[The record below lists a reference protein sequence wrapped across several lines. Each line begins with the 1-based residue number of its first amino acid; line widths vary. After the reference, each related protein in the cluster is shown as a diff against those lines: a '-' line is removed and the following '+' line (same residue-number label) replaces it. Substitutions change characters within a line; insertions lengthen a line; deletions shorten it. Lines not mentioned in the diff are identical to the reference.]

1 MNRLQEQYKKD
12 VAPALLKS
20 FDFKNVM
27 QIPRIEKVVVNIGLG
42 VFIFKDDYGSLDASD
57 FVSSTPSSGRLIS
70 WSSNSSLGNAVSD
83 ADMVNALQ
91 TKVGSSRFKL
101 RLQFNKQTDNDN
113 GNDYLTFNTV
123 ILKVTYYTP

>member
-1 MNRLQEQYKKD
+1 MVL
-12 VAPALLKS
+12 
-20 FDFKNVM
+20 
-27 QIPRIEKVVVNIGLG
+27 KVVG
-42 VFIFKDDYGSLDASD
+42 
-57 FVSSTPSSGRLIS
+57 T
-70 WSSNSSLGNAVSD
+70 D